1 MENPALKLHSLLEQ
15 AYSECVTYTTPPSF
29 RVIWS
34 EVFQIDSDDTS
45 ELIAS
50 LSSMFNLFQTTKGYI
65 TNHEKLSTAR
75 NLYFLSEI
83 EKAIFHIN
91 LDGNMNNYMEHL
103 NSETLTALYYI
114 GENMNFVYSL
124 NESTINSEEI
134 NSLIK
139 DVDTLLENIINS
151 DLPEDVTALLIK
163 NLNSIRESL
172 ISYKVSGIE
181 GMKTALEQT
190 IGSLFINN
198 EIITPVAQDEHVKG
212 MFNII
217 DKMNTVLSTG
227 VAVKD
232 LVGPIMGLFLK

>member
-1 MENPALKLHSLLEQ
+1 
-15 AYSECVTYTTPPSF
+15 
-29 RVIWS
+29 
-34 EVFQIDSDDTS
+34 
-45 ELIAS
+45 
-50 LSSMFNLFQTTKGYI
+50 
-65 TNHEKLSTAR
+65 
-75 NLYFLSEI
+75 
-83 EKAIFHIN
+83 
-91 LDGNMNNYMEHL
+91 
-103 NSETLTALYYI
+103 
-114 GENMNFVYSL
+114 MNFVYSL

-151 DLPEDVTALLIK
+151 DLPEDVAALLIK

-198 EIITPVAQDEHVKG
+198 EIITPVAQDENIKG
-212 MFNII
+212 VFNII

-232 LVGPIMGLFLK
+232 LVGPIMGLLLK